1 MKKFLIKGVIFAVVL
16 FLLAAVLDYVLCKGL
31 LRMEDSRFQDYAA
44 MLEGGMDHD
53 ILIMGNSGAKAH
65 FNTGLIDSLCHASSF
80 NIGMGMYPI
89 NVELMKYR
97 LYQEHNQKPKI
108 LIINVDGGTFWS
120 ISDVRHQH
128 QSEQFF
134 PLVYD
139 SLMRKELKGVG
150 YTFRELWIPLYRFW
164 GYQMDIK
171 KGLLEALHLKHY
183 VSMPGYK
190 GFRAEEG
197 PWDGTNFEKMEPG
210 PVDFDPHSRSLFEDF
225 LAQCHADS
233 VQVVIVF
240 SPMYEQ
246 AKNVML
252 GLDEFKAWLGS
263 FEEKY
268 GFPFLDY
275 MDCLPL
281 SMDTG
286 NFVNASHMNPTATE
300 AFTKVFCRDLNDRF
314 QVCH

>member
-1 MKKFLIKGVIFAVVL
+1 MKKFLIKGAIFAVVL
-16 FLLAAVLDYVLCKGL
+16 SLLAAVLDRVLCKGL
-31 LRMEDSRFQDYAA
+31 LRMEDYRFQDYAA

-89 NVELMKYR
+89 NVELMKYH
-97 LYQEHNQKPKI
+97 LYRTHNQKPEI
-108 LIINVDGGTFWS
+108 VVVNVDGGTFWS
-120 ISDVRHQH
+120 ISDVRQRH

-139 SLMRKELKGVG
+139 RQMRKELKQVG
-150 YTFRELWIPLYRFW
+150 YGFKELCIPLYRFW
-164 GYQMDIK
+164 GYQQVIK
-171 KGLLEALHLKHY
+171 NGLFEALHLKHY
-183 VSMPGYK
+183 VTEPAYK

-197 PWDGTNFEKMEPG
+197 PWDGTNFEKMKPT
-210 PVDFDPHSRSLFEDF
+210 PVDFDPYSRSLFEGF
-225 LAQCHADS
+225 LAQCQADS

-240 SPMYEQ
+240 SPMYDQ
-246 AKNVML
+246 AKNVLL
-252 GLDEFKAWLGS
+252 GLDELKAWLGS

-281 SMDTG
+281 SRDTG
-286 NFVNASHMNPTATE
+286 NFVNATHMNPTATD
-300 AFTKVFCRDLNDRF
+300 AFTRIFCEDLNHRFDR
-314 QVCH
+314 

>member
-1 MKKFLIKGVIFAVVL
+1 MKKFLIKGAIFAVLL

-31 LRMEDSRFQDYAA
+31 LRMEDYRFQDYAA

-53 ILIMGNSGAKAH
+53 ILVMGNSGAKAH
-65 FNTGLIDSLCHASSF
+65 FNTRLIDSLCHASSF

-97 LYQEHNQKPKI
+97 LYRAHNQKPEI
-108 LIINVDGGTFWS
+108 LVINVDGGTFWS
-120 ISDVRHQH
+120 ISDVRQRH

-139 SLMRKELKGVG
+139 RQMRKELKQVG
-150 YTFRELWIPLYRFW
+150 YGFKELCIPLYRFW
-164 GYQMDIK
+164 GYQQVIK
-171 KGLLEALHLKHY
+171 NGLFEALHLKHY
-183 VSMPGYK
+183 VSEPAYK

-197 PWDGTNFEKMEPG
+197 PWDGTNFEKMEPV
-210 PVDFDPHSRSLFEDF
+210 PVDFDPFSRSLFEDF

-240 SPMYEQ
+240 SPMYDR

-281 SMDTG
+281 SKDTG
-286 NFVNASHMNPTATE
+286 NFVNATHMNPTATD
-300 AFTKVFCRDLNDRF
+300 AFTTVFCEDLNHRFDR
-314 QVCH
+314 